1 LQNAFYN
8 GNPMTALPDPEKL
21 ESEALHALGQFAG
34 ASVLEVGCGDGRLM
48 RHYAGQAA
56 RVIGLDPDHDEIAL
70 AKKEFRKRWR
80 SKIFFHLADAGA
92 LPYPAASFD
101 LVVLAWSL

>member
-1 LQNAFYN
+1 
-8 GNPMTALPDPEKL
+8 MTSHPDPEKL

-34 ASVLEVGCGDGRLM
+34 ASVLEVGCGDGRLT
-48 RHYAGQAA
+48 RHYAAQAA
-56 RVIGLDPDHDEIAL
+56 RVIGMDADSGEISL
-70 AKKEFRKRWR
+70 AKKELPKRWR
-80 SKIFFHLADAGA
+80 SKISFHLADAEA